1 MPPRAEPLAAVPPA
15 ATAAVSAAPPRLQAL
30 ADRFH
35 AWRDGLL
42 ASPAFRSWA
51 AGFPLARFFA
61 RRSAGQLFDL
71 VAGFVYSQVLL
82 AAVRLRLFELLAE
95 GPQTTAQLA
104 PRLGLTDDA
113 ALRLLAAATSL
124 KLVRRRS
131 GGRWGLGP
139 LGAPMVGNAAVAAM
153 VEHHATLYADL
164 RDPVALLRGEVAD
177 PAMAR
182 YWPYAD
188 GVAPGRLAG
197 ERVAEY
203 SALMSATQ
211 PLIAD
216 QVLDAYP
223 FARHDVVLDV
233 GGGEGTFLRRVAQR
247 VPSIRL
253 MLFDLPAVAERAR
266 IHFAT
271 DGLAERASVHGGSFF
286 DDELPAGADL
296 VTLVRVAF
304 DHSDARVLQILR
316 AVRRAIAPDGVLLLA
331 EPMSATPGAQAMG
344 DAYFGF
350 YLLAMG
356 KGRSRSLADLTALL
370 EAAGFDHVGLLPTH
384 LPLQTQVIR
393 AQPAQ
398 VNPAAAGVKR
408 N

>member
-1 MPPRAEPLAAVPPA
+1 VLPRAEPLPVAPVGDLPA
-15 ATAAVSAAPPRLQAL
+15 TPRWRAL

-51 AGFPLARFFA
+51 VGFVPARFFA

-82 AAVRLRLFELLAE
+82 AAVRLRLFELLAA
-95 GPQTTAQLA
+95 GPLTTTQLA
-104 PRLGLTDDA
+104 PRLGLTEDA
-113 ALRLLAAATSL
+113 TLRLLAAAASL

-131 GGRWGLGP
+131 GQRWGLGP

-153 VEHHATLYADL
+153 VEHHATFYADL
-164 RDPVALLRGEVAD
+164 RDPVALLRGEVGD
-177 PAMAR
+177 PALAR

-188 GVAPGRLAG
+188 GVAPGSLPA

-216 QVLDAYP
+216 QVLDAHP
-223 FARHDVVLDV
+223 FARHKVLLDV

-247 VPSIRL
+247 VPSLQL

-266 IHFAT
+266 GHFAT
-271 DGLAERASVHGGSFF
+271 DGLAGRASVHGGSFF
-286 DDELPAGADL
+286 EDALPTGADL
-296 VTLVRVAF
+296 VSLVRVAF
-304 DHSDARVLQILR
+304 DHSDARVLQILC
-316 AVRRAIAPDGVLLLA
+316 AVRRAIAPGGVLLLA

-356 KGRSRSLADLTALL
+356 KGRPRSLGELTRLL
-370 EAAGFDHVGLLPTH
+370 EVAGFDQVSLLPTH

-393 AQPAQ
+393 ARPAQ
-398 VNPAAAGVKR
+398 VNPAEPSVKID
-408 N
+408 